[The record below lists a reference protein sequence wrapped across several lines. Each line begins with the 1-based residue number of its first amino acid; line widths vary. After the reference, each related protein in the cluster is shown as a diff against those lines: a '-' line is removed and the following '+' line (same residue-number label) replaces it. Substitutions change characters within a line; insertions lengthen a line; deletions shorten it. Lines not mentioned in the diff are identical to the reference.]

1 MQDFSSS
8 SEQFYGKA
16 RKMGNKKNYPYMQFL
31 IPSLLNLK
39 KALKMLTSRKNNQK
53 TLKQKRKKPNW
64 WFK

>member
-1 MQDFSSS
+1 
-8 SEQFYGKA
+8 
-16 RKMGNKKNYPYMQFL
+16 MQFL
-31 IPSLLNLK
+31 IPSLLNFK